1 MDWSDYEVDG
11 QLSIFDFLNSET
23 PKENPKIP
31 KRLNIGDK
39 VGRVVLG
46 DVIIGTI
53 YAIEGNDVNFFYR
66 TDKGCFNAE
75 CRTDIEQMQIEAEEV
90 RKQFDTI
97 VIDKFDKFFAVEYP
111 PRECDGHIMY
121 AMVGIYKGM
130 LFWKEDYTYQFL
142 ETVKNVEKA
151 YKEKVFKITH
161 EWYGDKQE
169 RDYKVLENPIP
180 VKTLYYSNSRKCYA
194 EAGYVEHNR

>member
-23 PKENPKIP
+23 PKENPKIL

-39 VGRVVLG
+39 VGRLVLG
-46 DVIIGTI
+46 DVIIGRI
-53 YAIEGNDVNFFYR
+53 YAVEGNDKHFFYR
-66 TDKGCFNAE
+66 TDKGCFDSN
-75 CRTDIEQMQIEAEEV
+75 CRTDIEQMEIEAEEV

-97 VIDKFDKFFAVEYP
+97 VIDKFDKFFAVQYP

-161 EWYGDKQE
+161 KSYGDKQE
-169 RDYKVLENPIP
+169 RSYKVLENPIP
-180 VKTLYYSNSRKCYA
+180 VKRLYYSNSRKCYA

>member
-23 PKENPKIP
+23 PKENPKTP

-46 DVIIGTI
+46 DVIIGII

-75 CRTDIEQMQIEAEEV
+75 CRIDIEQMQIEAEEV

-97 VIDKFDKFFAVEYP
+97 LIDKFDKFFAVEYP

-169 RDYKVLENPIP
+169 RDYKVLEKPIP